1 MANNRKKAVYSFLIL
16 LLLIFFGAG
25 YHQYASS
32 RPVVLKIALYS
43 GNSWGVPQ
51 NFAYAIYDKA
61 AEIFSRQPGNEK
73 IRIEY
78 TTGTLYKYY
87 SEWFAQLVL
96 KGKEPDLFLLVEE
109 DFNTYASIG
118 LLEDL
123 GPHIDRSQTFDRT
136 AIYPEALRAGTF
148 RGRQYSLPI
157 SVVPSFMIYNK
168 SLLDREGIAIDQ
180 ESWDWRQFYS
190 ICDALTKDT
199 DGDGELDQFGVYGYD
214 WHHAFYTNDDSLFN
228 ENGTKIGYHPIRMQ
242 ETLDFLSRLYQL
254 KQDKNLSE
262 RDFEHGAVG
271 FKPFNLSEYRAY
283 GTYPYRILKYE
294 DFEWEAIAY
303 PKGPYGRSASK
314 LYTVQIG
321 MSSRSRNKEAAF
333 RFMEF
338 IAGNEEIQHEVWKG
352 TNTLPAN
359 QKVVQSVYRTTGIHS
374 EGMKL
379 LNPNFLSR
387 IIRNSYTDPDF
398 KLYSY
403 LDDIISQNIFQI
415 VAQGI
420 PSKTGEAALRADINQ
435 TIEAMRR

>member
-1 MANNRKKAVYSFLIL
+1 MLKTNKPALYVIFIA
-16 LLLIFFGAG
+16 LLLILSGLVFR
-25 YHQYASS
+25 QYFKN
-32 RPVVLKIALYS
+32 RPVVIKIALYS

-61 AEIFSRQPGNEK
+61 AEIFNRQPGNEN
-73 IRIEY
+73 IRIKY

-118 LLEDL
+118 LLENL
-123 GPHIDRSQTFDRT
+123 GPHIERSTTFDQND
-136 AIYPEALRAGTF
+136 IYPEALRAGMF

-168 SLLDREGIAIDQ
+168 TLLDSEGISIDQ
-180 ESWDWRQFYS
+180 DSWNWRQFYS
-190 ICDALTKDT
+190 ICDALTRDT

-214 WHHAFYTNDDSLFN
+214 WHHAFYTNDDNLFN
-228 ENGTKIGYHPIRMQ
+228 ENGTKIGYNPIRMQ
-242 ETLDFLSRLYQL
+242 ETIDFLSRIYQL
-254 KQDKNLSE
+254 KQGKNLTE

-303 PKGPYGRSASK
+303 PKGPHGRSASK

-333 RFMEF
+333 KFMEF
-338 IAGNEEIQHEVWKG
+338 IAGNEEIQHEVWMG

-359 QKVVQSVYRTTGIHS
+359 RQVVQSVYKRTGLHS

-379 LNPNFLSR
+379 LNPDFLSR